1 MFGLALGV
9 FQMFELV
16 QIFENWAISPKIPHF
31 QFLLKD
37 LIDSLAPPAHTHTP
51 CRGLPSLHGNIPTV
65 RSTHNT
71 CLGPETIRDCNHQPA
86 VLES

>member
-31 QFLLKD
+31 QLLLKD
-37 LIDSLAPPAHTHTP
+37 LIDSLAPPHAHTH
-51 CRGLPSLHGNIPTV
+51 
-65 RSTHNT
+65 
-71 CLGPETIRDCNHQPA
+71 PA
-86 VLES
+86 VVSLLCMATFPLCAPLTTPAWALRPFEIATINLQS